1 MKRKPNIW
9 SAAPA
14 SKDFKAAGDY
24 LSLLVPD
31 DQLHRLIE
39 RLRNA
44 PTAVHEAKDLLRAS
58 QTHLLET
65 DDPHVA
71 ENLKRIKKGKKLS
84 PVLLIRG
91 DAALGV
97 TLTIADGH
105 HRICASWYWNEN
117 EPVACRLVE
126 FASRQNKARRTVLRS
141 KAGRAATGDASY
153 VGPRTS
159 RST

>member
-9 SAAPA
+9 STTPAA
-14 SKDFKAAGDY
+14 KDLTAARDY
-24 LSLLVPD
+24 LSLVLPD
-31 DQLHRLIE
+31 NELGGLIAA
-39 RLRNA
+39 LDNA
-44 PTAVHEAKDLLRAS
+44 PTIKHDAKDLLRAS
-58 QTHLLET
+58 QTHLLEE
-65 DDPHVA
+65 DNSHVA

-91 DAALGV
+91 DAPKGV

-126 FASRQNKARRTVLRS
+126 F
-141 KAGRAATGDASY
+141 D
-153 VGPRTS
+153 TS
-159 RST
+159 RKTKRVKNI